1 MTRRTVLLGLLAAA
15 LVPASAHAYTV
26 PPDNPFVEQAGARPE
41 IYAYGLRNPF
51 RWSFDSQTHDI
62 VIGDVGQDAH
72 EEVDRVP
79 ASQLAAAN
87 FGWDCFEGSD
97 AGVSAGSDS
106 ACDSLAFESTVAP
119 ALTYDTRPSSHAV
132 TGGVIIRDPALGSFD
147 GQYLYSDFYDGELM
161 TTTLDPSN
169 PQSGTTP
176 PGDDSGIHMDGP
188 VAFGLG
194 SDGAIYPVSLIDGTV
209 SRLVLQGG
217 TTLHLDP
224 VASGLDMPMYA
235 ISPASD
241 PHRLYIVERSGDVRV
256 MVDGVMQP
264 TPFLDI
270 HTQVSTS
277 TEQGMST
284 IAFPPDYA
292 TTGRLYVYYTD
303 KSGNIRVDQFN
314 RSSTNPNVVDPAT
327 EVNVLT
333 IPHPTFQNH
342 YGGQMNYGSDG
353 YLYISTGD
361 GGSSNDPSNN
371 AQNLGVLLGK
381 LLRIDPTTP
390 LPPPGGG
397 TPSPPPVIVKDTT
410 APAVSL
416 GERRRQRVLRT
427 HSISVSA
434 HVNEVA
440 TVSAT
445 ATVRTGGKAAVIRFR
460 RATRRAASGQRVKL
474 KLRLTKRGLRE
485 LRHAMS
491 HHRTRVAHVTVTAKD
506 PSGNARTKRVT
517 IRLVH

>member
-1 MTRRTVLLGLLAAA
+1 MGLLAAA

-26 PPDNPFVEQAGARPE
+26 PPDNPLVGHAGARPE

-79 ASQLAAAN
+79 ASGLAGAN
-87 FGWDCFEGSD
+87 FGWDCFEGD
-97 AGVSAGSDS
+97 NAGVSAGSDH
-106 ACDSLAFESTVAP
+106 ACDSLAFGSTVAP
-119 ALTYDTRPSSHAV
+119 ALTYDTRPNSHAV

-147 GQYLYSDFYDGELM
+147 GQYLYADFYDGELL
-161 TTTLDPSN
+161 TTTLDPSAA
-169 PQSGTTP
+169 QSGTDP
-176 PGDDSGIHMDGP
+176 PGTPRGVTMDGP

-194 SDGAIYPVSLIDGTV
+194 PDGAIYPVSLYDGTV
-209 SRLVLQGG
+209 SRLVPGSGSNLA
-217 TTLHLDP
+217 LSP
-224 VASGLDMPMYA
+224 VASGLNMPMYA

-241 PHRLYIVERSGDVRV
+241 PHRLYIVERGGDVRV

-270 HTQVSTS
+270 HTQVSTA

-303 KSGNIRVDQFN
+303 KIGSIRVDQFN

-333 IPHPTFQNH
+333 IPHPTYQNH
-342 YGGQMNYGSDG
+342 YGGQMNFGADG

-361 GGSSNDPSNN
+361 GGSGNDPFNN

-390 LPPPGGG
+390 LPPGGGG
-397 TPSPPPVIVKDTT
+397 TPSPPPVVKDTT
-410 APAVSL
+410 APAVSM
-416 GERRRQRVLRT
+416 GWRRRQRVLRT

-434 HVNEVA
+434 HVNEAA
-440 TVSAT
+440 TVTAT
-445 ATVRTGGKAAVIRFR
+445 ATVRTGGKAAVIRFKR
-460 RATRRAASGQRVKL
+460 VTRHAAAGQRVKL
-474 KLRLTKRGLRE
+474 KLRLTKHGLRS

-491 HHRTRVAHVTVTAKD
+491 HGGTRIAHVTVTAED
-506 PSGNARTKRVT
+506 ASGNTRTRRVT

>member
-1 MTRRTVLLGLLAAA
+1 MGLLAAA

-26 PPDNPFVEQAGARPE
+26 PPDNPFVGQAGARPE

-79 ASQLAAAN
+79 SSELAGAN
-87 FGWDCFEGSD
+87 FGWDCFEGD
-97 AGVSAGSDS
+97 NAGVSAGSDP
-106 ACDSLAFESTVAP
+106 ACTGLGFGSTIAP
-119 ALTYDTRPSSHAV
+119 ALTYDTRPNSHAV
-132 TGGVIIRDPALGSFD
+132 TGGVIIRDPALGSLD
-147 GQYLYSDFYDGELM
+147 GQYLYADFYDGELL
-161 TTTLDPSN
+161 TTTLDPLN

-176 PGDDSGIHMDGP
+176 PGTDTNLHVDGP

-194 SDGAIYPVSLIDGTV
+194 PDGAIYPVSLYDGTV
-209 SRLVLQGG
+209 SRLVAGSGSNLA
-217 TTLHLDP
+217 LSP
-224 VASGLDMPMYA
+224 VASGLNMPMYA

-270 HTQVSTS
+270 HTQVSTA

-303 KSGNIRVDQFN
+303 KSGSIRVDQFN
-314 RSSTNPNVVDPAT
+314 RSSTNPDVVDPAT

-333 IPHPTFQNH
+333 IPHPTYQNH
-342 YGGQMNYGSDG
+342 YGGQMNFGADG

-361 GGSSNDPSNN
+361 GGSGNDPFNN
-371 AQNLGVLLGK
+371 AQNKGVLLGK

-390 LPPPGGG
+390 VPPPGGG
-397 TPSPPPVIVKDTT
+397 GTPTPPPIIVKDTT

-434 HVNEVA
+434 HVNEA
-440 TVSAT
+440 STVTAT
-445 ATVRTGGKAAVIRFR
+445 ATVRTGGKAAVIRFKR
-460 RATRRAASGQRVKL
+460 VTRHAAAGQRVKL
-474 KLRLTKRGLRE
+474 KLRLTKHGLRS

-491 HHRTRVAHVTVTAKD
+491 HGRTRIAHVTVTAKD
-506 PSGNARTKRVT
+506 ASGNTRTRRVT